1 MANNAGNPNMELLIP
16 MINQLQHIFTSVNAK
31 LTLTLPQI
39 AVVGAQSAGKSS
51 VLENIVGRD
60 FLPRGGNMVTK
71 RPLVLQL
78 ITSQGQEYA
87 VFGHKPQQR
96 FINYA
101 DVRAEIEND
110 TKAVV
115 RDNMGVSSLPI
126 NLTIFSPHVVNL
138 TLVDLPGMVKV
149 AAQGQPTDIV
159 KKIDD
164 IILEYISNEN
174 CLILAVTP
182 ANIDLV
188 TSDALVMA
196 RSRDPM
202 GKRTIGV
209 LTKLDMMG
217 KGYNAREVL
226 LNKVVVLER
235 GFIGVVLRGQR
246 VDDFG
251 RTSKEL
257 DIPGALENER
267 QFFQND
273 PAYRDIADRLG
284 VPYLQRS
291 LSLQLT
297 DHILKCLPELQR
309 ELQSRYR
316 DLSKEVAEYQASAMF
331 ETSSTFDTKALV
343 GLTHE
348 LHENFDTA
356 LQGTHL
362 KESDLKTLT
371 GGARIA
377 NIFRERFPF
386 ELVKTELQDKDM
398 RNQTIVAIKNIRGFR
413 AGLFTPDE
421 AFEYIVQMQI
431 SKFEDPVMKCVDM
444 VVSELLSII
453 HEATNKMKRY
463 PLLKQ
468 ATEELLTQ
476 YLREREYATKQA
488 CSAYVQT
495 QLSYINTNNED
506 FIGFAGAEK
515 SVSAGEAKRTVTNQ
529 VIRKGFLR
537 VHTGVK
543 LFQAKDYFFVLS
555 TDNLSWFTDSDEKDK
570 KYMLPLE
577 NLKIRDV
584 EGGFM
589 AKRPQFAIFNI
600 DSKNVFKEH
609 KTLELSV
616 DNTDELDTWKASFL
630 RAGVYPEREQ
640 PSEDTQTTA
649 EVGPIDPHMERQV
662 ETINKLVT
670 SYMQIVAKMTR
681 DYIPKTIMYHIVQN
695 LQKFVAKEL
704 LAHLYAV
711 PDPKALLQ
719 ESEEEKQRRQSK
731 LAEFEAIKNALNI
744 IENFQI
750 NARKVV
756 GSAMPASVLSTGFST
771 NSSHFGGFPSSSSY
785 SSSPL
790 DPPYFQSSSGFNR
803 PPSPNPQRKQQ
814 APMPST
820 NSLSTREPPPPPP
833 LRPSPIPIGFGANT
847 PNLPAPIM
855 PQPTSNHKPTPSS
868 SSNNNNNIFS
878 ELNSKLA
885 RQVARAQSSTSA
897 SASQLSSN
905 MLHGLDPFATP
916 VSTSQYQN
924 GTSTPP
930 IPAPAMNLQGR
941 ASPQP
946 GGLPPPISPIRP
958 TPSIPPRPFE
968 RPPVPQRN

>member
-1 MANNAGNPNMELLIP
+1 MATHAGNPNMELLIP
-16 MINQLQHIFTSVNAK
+16 MINQLQHIFTAVNAK

-110 TKAVV
+110 TKAIV
-115 RDNMGVSSLPI
+115 RDDMGVSNIPI
-126 NLTIFSPHVVNL
+126 NLTIYSPHVVNL

-149 AAQGQPTDIV
+149 PSQGQPADIV

-164 IILEYISNEN
+164 IIIEYISNEN

-182 ANIDLV
+182 ANIDIV

-217 KGYNAREVL
+217 KGHNARDVL

-246 VDDFG
+246 LDEYG
-251 RTSKEL
+251 RASREL

-273 PAYRDIADRLG
+273 PAYRDIADRMG
-284 VPYLQRS
+284 VPYLQRT
-291 LSLQLT
+291 LSIQLT
-297 DHILKCLPELQR
+297 EHILKCLPDLKR
-309 ELQSRYR
+309 ELQARHR
-316 DLSKEVAEYQASAMF
+316 DLSREVAEYQASAMF
-331 ETSSTFDTKALV
+331 DNSTSMDTKALV

-348 LHENFDTA
+348 LREDFDTA
-356 LQGTHL
+356 LQGQHL
-362 KESDLKTLT
+362 KESDLKSLT

-398 RNQTIVAIKNIRGFR
+398 RNQTVVAIKNIRGFR
-413 AGLFTPDE
+413 SGLFTPDE

-431 SKFEDPVMKCVDM
+431 AKFEEPVMRCVDM

-453 HEATNKMKRY
+453 HEATTKMKRF
-463 PLLKQ
+463 PLLRQ
-468 ATEELLTQ
+468 ATEDLLTQ
-476 YLREREYATKQA
+476 YLRERELATKQA
-488 CSAYVQT
+488 CSTYVQT
-495 QLSYINTNNED
+495 QLAYINTINED

-515 SVSAGEAKRTVTNQ
+515 SVSAGETKRTVTNQ

-543 LFQAKDYFFVLS
+543 LFNAKDYFFVLS
-555 TDNLSWFTDSDEKDK
+555 TDNLSWFTDSDEKEK

-589 AKRPQFAIFNI
+589 AKRPQFAIFNT
-600 DSKNVFKEH
+600 DSKNVYKEH

-616 DNTDELDTWKASFL
+616 DNTEELDTWKASFL

-640 PSEDTQTTA
+640 RVEDPQTAA
-649 EVGPIDPHMERQV
+649 EVGPVDPHMERQV

-704 LAHLYAV
+704 LAHLYAL
-711 PDPKALLQ
+711 PDPKSLLK
-719 ESEEEKQRRQSK
+719 ESEEERQRRESK
-731 LAEFEAIKNALNI
+731 LAEFEAVKNALTI
-744 IENFQI
+744 IENFHI
-750 NARKVV
+750 NARKVA
-756 GSAMPASVLSTGFST
+756 GSVMPASVLAAGFSNAPSQT
-771 NSSHFGGFPSSSSY
+771 NNFGSSSNFQNNSLDTSYFQQQAFGSNRPSS
-785 SSSPL
+785 PNFPRKTQAPTNPTNNAFATR
-790 DPPYFQSSSGFNR
+790 DPPL
-803 PPSPNPQRKQQ
+803 PPS
-814 APMPST
+814 
-820 NSLSTREPPPPPP
+820 
-833 LRPSPIPIGFGANT
+833 RPSPVPIGFSGNSS
-847 PNLPAPIM
+847 NLPAPMM
-855 PQPTSNHKPTPSS
+855 PQ
-868 SSNNNNNIFS
+868 
-878 ELNSKLA
+878 
-885 RQVARAQSSTSA
+885 
-897 SASQLSSN
+897 
-905 MLHGLDPFATP
+905 
-916 VSTSQYQN
+916 
-924 GTSTPP
+924 
-930 IPAPAMNLQGR
+930 
-941 ASPQP
+941 
-946 GGLPPPISPIRP
+946 
-958 TPSIPPRPFE
+958 
-968 RPPVPQRN
+968 

>member
-1 MANNAGNPNMELLIP
+1 MATHAGNPNMELLIP

-115 RDNMGVSSLPI
+115 RDDLGVSNMPI

-149 AAQGQPTDIV
+149 PAQGQPPDIV

-217 KGYNAREVL
+217 KGHNARDVL

-246 VDDFG
+246 LDEFG
-251 RTSKEL
+251 RASKEL
-257 DIPGALENER
+257 DIPAALENER

-297 DHILKCLPELQR
+297 EHILKCLPDLQR
-309 ELQSRYR
+309 ELQGRHR
-316 DLSKEVAEYQASAMF
+316 DLAKEVAEYRASAMF
-331 ETSSTFDTKALV
+331 ETSSSSDTKALV

-348 LHENFDTA
+348 LHETFDTA

-362 KESDLKTLT
+362 KEADLKTLT

-413 AGLFTPDE
+413 SGLFTPDE

-453 HEATNKMKRY
+453 HESTNKMKRY
-463 PLLKQ
+463 PLLRQ
-468 ATEELLTQ
+468 TTEDLLTQ
-476 YLREREYATKQA
+476 YLREREIATKQA
-488 CSAYVQT
+488 CGTYIQT

-515 SVSAGEAKRTVTNQ
+515 TVAAGETKRTVTNQ
-529 VIRKGFLR
+529 VIRRGFLR

-543 LFQAKDYFFVLS
+543 LFQARDYFFVLS
-555 TDNLSWFTDSDEKDK
+555 TDNLSWFTDSDEKEK

-600 DSKNVFKEH
+600 EAKNVYKEH

-616 DNTDELDTWKASFL
+616 DNTEELDTWKASFL

-640 PSEDTQTTA
+640 PPEDPQVAA
-649 EVGPIDPHMERQV
+649 EVGPVDPHMERQV

-670 SYMQIVAKMTR
+670 SYMQIVARMTR
-681 DYIPKTIMYHIVQN
+681 DYIPKTIMYHIVQSI
-695 LQKFVAKEL
+695 QKFVAKEL

-711 PDPKALLQ
+711 PDPKSLLQ
-719 ESEEEKQRRQSK
+719 ESEEERQRRESK
-731 LAEFEAIKNALNI
+731 LAEFDAIKNNI
-744 IENFQI
+744 APETNVNEN
-750 NARKVV
+750 
-756 GSAMPASVLSTGFST
+756 S
-771 NSSHFGGFPSSSSY
+771 
-785 SSSPL
+785 
-790 DPPYFQSSSGFNR
+790 
-803 PPSPNPQRKQQ
+803 
-814 APMPST
+814 
-820 NSLSTREPPPPPP
+820 
-833 LRPSPIPIGFGANT
+833 
-847 PNLPAPIM
+847 
-855 PQPTSNHKPTPSS
+855 
-868 SSNNNNNIFS
+868 
-878 ELNSKLA
+878 
-885 RQVARAQSSTSA
+885 
-897 SASQLSSN
+897 
-905 MLHGLDPFATP
+905 
-916 VSTSQYQN
+916 
-924 GTSTPP
+924 
-930 IPAPAMNLQGR
+930 
-941 ASPQP
+941 
-946 GGLPPPISPIRP
+946 
-958 TPSIPPRPFE
+958 
-968 RPPVPQRN
+968 

>member
-1 MANNAGNPNMELLIP
+1 MATHAGNPNMELLIP

-87 VFGHKPQQR
+87 IFGHKPQQR

-110 TKAVV
+110 TKAIV
-115 RDNMGVSSLPI
+115 RDDMGVSSLPI

-149 AAQGQPTDIV
+149 PSQGQPADIV

-217 KGYNAREVL
+217 KGHNAREVL

-246 VDDFG
+246 LDEYG
-251 RTSKEL
+251 RASKEF
-257 DIPGALENER
+257 DIPGALEHER

-284 VPYLQRS
+284 VPYLQRT
-291 LSLQLT
+291 LSIQLT
-297 DHILKCLPELQR
+297 EHILKCLPDLQR
-309 ELQSRYR
+309 ELQSRHR
-316 DLSKEVAEYQASAMF
+316 DLAKEVAEYRASATF
-331 ETSSTFDTKALV
+331 DTSTTSDTKALV

-348 LHENFDTA
+348 LHETFDTA

-362 KESDLKTLT
+362 KEADLKTLT

-413 AGLFTPDE
+413 SGLFTPDE

-453 HEATNKMKRY
+453 HESTNKMKRY
-463 PLLKQ
+463 PLLRQ
-468 ATEELLTQ
+468 ATEDLLTQ
-476 YLREREYATKQA
+476 YLRDREIATKQA
-488 CSAYVQT
+488 CSTYIQT

-515 SVSAGEAKRTVTNQ
+515 SVSAGETKRTVTTQ

-555 TDNLSWFTDSDEKDK
+555 TDNLSWFTDSDEKEK
-570 KYMLPLE
+570 RYMLPLE
-577 NLKIRDV
+577 NLRIRDV

-589 AKRPQFAIFNI
+589 AKRPQFAIFNTEG
-600 DSKNVFKEH
+600 KNVYKEH

-616 DNTDELDTWKASFL
+616 DNSEELDTWKASFL

-640 PSEDTQTTA
+640 RPEDPQAAA
-649 EVGPIDPHMERQV
+649 EVGPVDPHMERQV

-670 SYMQIVAKMTR
+670 SYMQIVARMTR

-704 LAHLYAV
+704 LAHLYAF
-711 PDPKALLQ
+711 PDPKSLLQ
-719 ESEEEKQRRQSK
+719 ESEEERQRRESK

-750 NARKVV
+750 NARKVA
-756 GSAMPASVLSTGFST
+756 GSAMPASVLGAGFSSFSNTT
-771 NSSHFGGFPSSSSY
+771 NNYGSSSNY
-785 SSSPL
+785 SNNSL
-790 DPPYFQSSSGFNR
+790 DASIFQPTYGFNR

-814 APMPST
+814 APTGPTSSAFPS
-820 NSLSTREPPPPPP
+820 REPPPPP
-833 LRPSPIPIGFGANT
+833 LRPSPVPGSFGGN
-847 PNLPAPIM
+847 PSNLPAPIM
-855 PQPTSNHKPTPSS
+855 PQPASNNKFQTNT
-868 SSNNNNNIFS
+868 SSNNTNNIFS
-878 ELNSKLA
+878 ELNEKLA
-885 RQVARAQSSTSA
+885 KKVARAQSTATS
-897 SASQLSSN
+897 SSSSSSQPSSN
-905 MLHGLDPFATP
+905 MFHGLDPFATP
-916 VSTSQYQN
+916 TSSPLYQN
-924 GTSTPP
+924 GTSNPP
-930 IPAPAMNLQGR
+930 VPA
-941 ASPQP
+941 
-946 GGLPPPISPIRP
+946 RP

>member
-126 NLTIFSPHVVNL
+126 NLTIFSPHEGKLKTEKTFIEKEFSIHSIPISLQNCIDVNFVNL

-149 AAQGQPTDIV
+149 AAQGQPADIV

-343 GLTHE
+343 GLAHE

-386 ELVKTELQDKDM
+386 ELVKYCTD
-398 RNQTIVAIKNIRGFR
+398 RNLYVWTN
-413 AGLFTPDE
+413 DE
-421 AFEYIVQMQI
+421 
-431 SKFEDPVMKCVDM
+431 
-444 VVSELLSII
+444 
-453 HEATNKMKRY
+453 
-463 PLLKQ
+463 
-468 ATEELLTQ
+468 
-476 YLREREYATKQA
+476 
-488 CSAYVQT
+488 
-495 QLSYINTNNED
+495 
-506 FIGFAGAEK
+506 
-515 SVSAGEAKRTVTNQ
+515 
-529 VIRKGFLR
+529 
-537 VHTGVK
+537 
-543 LFQAKDYFFVLS
+543 
-555 TDNLSWFTDSDEKDK
+555 DNLN
-570 KYMLPLE
+570 M
-577 NLKIRDV
+577 IR
-584 EGGFM
+584 
-589 AKRPQFAIFNI
+589 
-600 DSKNVFKEH
+600 
-609 KTLELSV
+609 
-616 DNTDELDTWKASFL
+616 
-630 RAGVYPEREQ
+630 
-640 PSEDTQTTA
+640 
-649 EVGPIDPHMERQV
+649 
-662 ETINKLVT
+662 
-670 SYMQIVAKMTR
+670 
-681 DYIPKTIMYHIVQN
+681 
-695 LQKFVAKEL
+695 
-704 LAHLYAV
+704 
-711 PDPKALLQ
+711 
-719 ESEEEKQRRQSK
+719 
-731 LAEFEAIKNALNI
+731 
-744 IENFQI
+744 
-750 NARKVV
+750 
-756 GSAMPASVLSTGFST
+756 
-771 NSSHFGGFPSSSSY
+771 
-785 SSSPL
+785 
-790 DPPYFQSSSGFNR
+790 
-803 PPSPNPQRKQQ
+803 
-814 APMPST
+814 
-820 NSLSTREPPPPPP
+820 
-833 LRPSPIPIGFGANT
+833 
-847 PNLPAPIM
+847 
-855 PQPTSNHKPTPSS
+855 
-868 SSNNNNNIFS
+868 
-878 ELNSKLA
+878 
-885 RQVARAQSSTSA
+885 
-897 SASQLSSN
+897 
-905 MLHGLDPFATP
+905 
-916 VSTSQYQN
+916 
-924 GTSTPP
+924 
-930 IPAPAMNLQGR
+930 
-941 ASPQP
+941 
-946 GGLPPPISPIRP
+946 
-958 TPSIPPRPFE
+958 
-968 RPPVPQRN
+968 